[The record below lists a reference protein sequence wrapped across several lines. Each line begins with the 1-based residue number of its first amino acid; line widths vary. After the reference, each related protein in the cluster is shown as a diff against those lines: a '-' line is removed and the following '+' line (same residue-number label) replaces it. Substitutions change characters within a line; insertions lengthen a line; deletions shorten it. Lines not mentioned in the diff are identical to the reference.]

1 MDEEIERLVVSVRAD
16 TQGFASDVAA
26 MREELDGPL
35 GDSIGR
41 AGALIENALSRAV
54 RTGKLGFE
62 DLRQVAARA
71 MAEIARSAVSG
82 GIGNLSGGS
91 TGGDLVSG
99 LGSIVTALGLAGRAT
114 GGPVSPGQAY
124 LVGERGP
131 ELFVPTSSGQ
141 IAPGG
146 ASPVRDVRVTV
157 NVSAGQT
164 GAPEA
169 LARSSRQVARA
180 VRRALGE

>member
-35 GDSIGR
+35 GDSVGR

-71 MAEIARSAVSG
+71 MAGIAGSAVSG
-82 GIGNLSGGS
+82 GIGELSGGS
-91 TGGDLVSG
+91 TGGGLVSG
-99 LGSIVTALGLAGRAT
+99 
-114 GGPVSPGQAY
+114 
-124 LVGERGP
+124 
-131 ELFVPTSSGQ
+131 
-141 IAPGG
+141 
-146 ASPVRDVRVTV
+146 D
-157 NVSAGQT
+157 
-164 GAPEA
+164 
-169 LARSSRQVARA
+169 RSSTPLNYSHSCATRMPSLACSN
-180 VRRALGE
+180 

>member
-91 TGGDLVSG
+91 TGGDLVSR
-99 LGSIVTALGLAGRAT
+99 SEEHT
-114 GGPVSPGQAY
+114 S
-124 LVGERGP
+124 
-131 ELFVPTSSGQ
+131 ELQSLMRISYAVFCL
-141 IAPGG
+141 
-146 ASPVRDVRVTV
+146 
-157 NVSAGQT
+157 NKKKQT
-164 GAPEA
+164 TTQK
-169 LARSSRQVARA
+169 SRTYMTKIKSNS
-180 VRRALGE
+180 ETHI

>member
-1 MDEEIERLVVSVRAD
+1 
-16 TQGFASDVAA
+16 

-35 GDSIGR
+35 GDSVGR

-54 RTGKLGFE
+54 RTGKLGVE

-99 LGSIVTALGLAGRAT
+99 LGSIVTALGLAGRET
-114 GGPVSPGQAY
+114 GGPVSPGQAS
-124 LVGERGP
+124 LVGESGP
-131 ELFVPTSSGQ
+131 EQFVPVSSGQ
-141 IAPGG
+141 IASGG
-146 ASPVRDVRVTV
+146 ASPVGAGRVTV
-157 NVSAGQT
+157 TVSGGET
-164 GAPEA
+164 GAPEGQ
-169 LARSSRQVARA
+169 ARSAGRGAGGGR
-180 VRRALGE
+180 

>member
-35 GDSIGR
+35 GDSVGR

-62 DLRQVAARA
+62 DLREVAARA
-71 MAEIARSAVSG
+71 LAELARSAVSG
-82 GIGNLSGGS
+82 GSGELYGGR

-99 LGSIVTALGLAGRAT
+99 HGSVVTAGGVAGRAA
-114 GGPVSPGQAY
+114 GGGGTPGQA
-124 LVGERGP
+124 
-131 ELFVPTSSGQ
+131 
-141 IAPGG
+141 
-146 ASPVRDVRVTV
+146 
-157 NVSAGQT
+157 
-164 GAPEA
+164 
-169 LARSSRQVARA
+169 
-180 VRRALGE
+180 LG

>member
-1 MDEEIERLVVSVRAD
+1 
-16 TQGFASDVAA
+16 

-35 GDSIGR
+35 GDSVGR

-91 TGGDLVSG
+91 TGGDLVLG
-99 LGSIVTALGLAGRAT
+99 LGWIVTALGLRSEEHT
-114 GGPVSPGQAY
+114 Y
-124 LVGERGP
+124 
-131 ELFVPTSSGQ
+131 ELKSIMRISY
-141 IAPGG
+141 
-146 ASPVRDVRVTV
+146 
-157 NVSAGQT
+157 
-164 GAPEA
+164 
-169 LARSSRQVARA
+169 A
-180 VRRALGE
+180 VFCLKKKKI

>member
-1 MDEEIERLVVSVRAD
+1 
-16 TQGFASDVAA
+16 

-35 GDSIGR
+35 GDSVGR

-99 LGSIVTALGLAGRAT
+99 CGSIVTALGLAEIGRA
-114 GGPVSPGQAY
+114 
-124 LVGERGP
+124 
-131 ELFVPTSSGQ
+131 SGRESVCQ
-141 IAPGG
+141 
-146 ASPVRDVRVTV
+146 DV
-157 NVSAGQT
+157 
-164 GAPEA
+164 
-169 LARSSRQVARA
+169 
-180 VRRALGE
+180 

>member
-35 GDSIGR
+35 GDSVGR

-114 GGPVSPGQAY
+114 GGPVSPDRESVVRGKRVAV
-124 LVGERGP
+124 LVD
-131 ELFVPTSSGQ
+131 L
-141 IAPGG
+141 GG
-146 ASPVRDVRVTV
+146 GRFFKKK
-157 NVSAGQT
+157 N
-164 GAPEA
+164 
-169 LARSSRQVARA
+169 
-180 VRRALGE
+180 

>member
-35 GDSIGR
+35 GDSVGR

-82 GIGNLSGGS
+82 GLGNLAGGS

-99 LGSIVTALGLAGRAT
+99 LGSIVAALGRRGRAG
-114 GGPVSPGQAY
+114 GGPGPAGTGY
-124 LVGERGP
+124 RG
-131 ELFVPTSSGQ
+131 
-141 IAPGG
+141 GG
-146 ASPVRDVRVTV
+146 A
-157 NVSAGQT
+157 G
-164 GAPEA
+164 G
-169 LARSSRQVARA
+169 
-180 VRRALGE
+180 GG

>member
-35 GDSIGR
+35 GDSVGR

-71 MAEIARSAVSG
+71 MAEIARSAVGG

-91 TGGDLVSG
+91 PGGDLVSG
-99 LGSIVTALGLAGRAT
+99 LGSLVTALGLAGRAT
-114 GGPVSPGQAY
+114 GGPGSPGQAY
-124 LVGERGP
+124 LVGESGTER
-131 ELFVPTSSGQ
+131 FVPTSSGQ
-141 IAPGG
+141 LATGGGSPGREG
-146 ASPVRDVRVTV
+146 GGGRH
-157 NVSAGQT
+157 VSG
-164 GAPEA
+164 
-169 LARSSRQVARA
+169 
-180 VRRALGE
+180 GEGG